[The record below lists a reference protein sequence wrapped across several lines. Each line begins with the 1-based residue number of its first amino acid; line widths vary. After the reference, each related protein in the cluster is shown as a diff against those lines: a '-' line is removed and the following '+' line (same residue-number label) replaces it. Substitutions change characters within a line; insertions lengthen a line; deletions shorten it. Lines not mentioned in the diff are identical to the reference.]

1 MTSSADDRGLAQA
14 VGDAAAMTAGDGH
27 GCVTVRSHHRA
38 AAAVTRS
45 GTTIRIRRAADHT
58 EQSTAALLL
67 ESTARP
73 GEPHVRHAAVKGCGT
88 QAVRDV
94 SRLTAER
101 SGRGL
106 AGVVLSTG
114 SEVPLVPSA
123 QVEED
128 PRRLAE
134 DIIRRLPRSEALHL
148 VAEAHSAVENR
159 LYLPGNG
166 PAVRETLRTGA
177 IVVDVLKAGR
187 RVAEADIAW
196 SGHVLPDLEGLGEQV
211 EQALR
216 RAGAPH
222 RTVGSE
228 VQLLLLDGSAGAF
241 LHEVCGHLLESTRQ
255 RPSLL
260 AGHTARRVA
269 QRQLTVDDDPRRVGG
284 FGTHRF
290 TMLGTATSRRRLLD
304 AGRLAGFL
312 ADTPDG
318 PWRAEDSRHGPQ
330 PRMSHLELAPASSP
344 APLDDA
350 LGATSAPV
358 VRVHRLGFGSLD
370 HRDGTVVLEVKD
382 ATVLEGSVVHRL
394 EPFVVTAEA
403 RHLLVDVRAVGCP
416 ATMRQWS
423 AYCLAASG
431 SLPVGASTPS
441 VLTGPVSTLPHR
453 PLAPP
458 RAAVPMPRREKG
470 MSRT

>member
-1 MTSSADDRGLAQA
+1 MTPWAGDRGLAQA
-14 VGDAAAMTAGDGH
+14 GGDAAAMTAGDGH

-45 GTTIRIRRAADHT
+45 GTVVRVRRAADHT
-58 EQSTAALLL
+58 EQTTAALLL
-67 ESTARP
+67 ERTSCL
-73 GEPHVRHAAVKGCGT
+73 GEPQVRHAAVNGCGT

-94 SRLTAER
+94 SRLAVER
-101 SGRGL
+101 SGRDRPGR
-106 AGVVLSTG
+106 VLSAG
-114 SEVPLVPSA
+114 SDVPLVPPA
-123 QVEED
+123 QAEED

-134 DIIRRLPRSEALHL
+134 DIIRRLPHGEALHV

-159 LYLPGNG
+159 LLLPGVG
-166 PAVRETLRTGA
+166 PAVHETLRTGA
-177 IVVDVLKAGR
+177 IVVDVMKAGR
-187 RVAEADIAW
+187 CVAEADVAW
-196 SGHVLPDLEGLGEQV
+196 SGHALPDLDGLGEQV

-216 RAGAPH
+216 RAGAP
-222 RTVGSE
+222 RRSVGSE

-260 AGHTARRVA
+260 AGHTTRHVA
-269 QRQLTVDDDPRRVGG
+269 QRQLTVDDDPRHVGG
-284 FGTHRF
+284 FGAHQY
-290 TMLGTATSRRRLLD
+290 TMLGTATRRRRLLD

-330 PRMSHLELAPASSP
+330 PRMSHLELAPAPSP
-344 APLDDA
+344 AAMDDA
-350 LGATSAPV
+350 LGDTSAPV

-382 ATVLEGSVVHRL
+382 ATVLEESVVHRL

-416 ATMRQWS
+416 ATIRRWS
-423 AYCLAASG
+423 AYCLATSG

-441 VLTGPVSTLPHR
+441 LLTGPVSTLPHR

-470 MSRT
+470 MPRT